1 MSDNER
7 IPNID
12 GKLSKGQQLPL
23 QRDVEV
29 ISIPFGKTVMLDEDC
44 IVTVMQAKGSSVS
57 VAFEGRLYLIEG
69 SNLDAIGLEALP
81 RPTLPEGASEEQIE
95 AFVWDQLR
103 TCFDPEIPVNI
114 VDLGLVYGCRI
125 ERLLSGERI
134 VTIRM
139 TLTAPG
145 CGMGDV
151 IAADAR
157 NKILGAPQIS
167 RVHTE
172 IVFDPPWSREM
183 MSDEAKLELGMF

>member
-1 MSDNER
+1 MEQLEALD
-7 IPNID
+7 
-12 GKLSKGQQLPL
+12 KGQELPL
-23 QRDVEV
+23 QREV
-29 ISIPFGKTVMLDEDC
+29 NAIAIPFGTAEPLSEDC
-44 IVTVMQAKGSSVS
+44 IVSVMQARGGTVT
-57 VAFEGRLYLIEG
+57 VAVEGRLYLIQG
-69 SNLDAIGLEALP
+69 ADLDALGLDPLP
-81 RPTLPEGASEEQIE
+81 RPTLSEEASDEELEQ
-95 AFVWDQLR
+95 FVWDQLR
-103 TCFDPEIPVNI
+103 TCYDPEIPVDI
-114 VDLGLVYGCRI
+114 VELGLVYGCRI

-167 RVHTE
+167 QVHVET
-172 IVFDPPWSREM
+172 VFDPPWSREM

>member
-1 MSDNER
+1 MSDNEQ
-7 IPNID
+7 IAQ
-12 GKLSKGQQLPL
+12 LSKGQQLPL
-23 QRDVEV
+23 QRDVDA
-29 ISIPFGKTVMLDEDC
+29 ISIPFGKTITLDEDS
-44 IVTVMQAKGSSVS
+44 IVSVMQAKGSSVS

-69 SNLDAIGLEALP
+69 ANFDALGLESLP
-81 RPTLPEGASEEQIE
+81 RPTLSLDASEEQIE
-95 AFVWDQLR
+95 QFVWDQLR

-125 ERLLSGERI
+125 ERLISGERI

-157 NKILGAPQIS
+157 NKILGAPQIA